1 MTSRVLRRLAAIVPL
16 VFLAACA
23 GKKQAPPEKRDTAA
37 KVFDVRGEGKRLTPD
52 GEEKCAH
59 VYQQSGIHPY
69 NAMREGIP
77 NTELCVVSTCTKC
90 GAVLHECQAK
100 ARRRR

>member
-1 MTSRVLRRLAAIVPL
+1 MTTRFLRGVAVLVPL
-16 VFLAACA
+16 LLLAACA
-23 GKKQAPPEKRDTAA
+23 GKKEAPPEKRDTAA
-37 KVFDVRGEGKRLTPD
+37 KIFDVRGDGKRTTPD
-52 GEEKCAH
+52 GEEKCAP

-69 NAMREGIP
+69 NAMREGLP
-77 NTELCVVSTCTKC
+77 NTELCVVATCTKC